1 MDFIRHL
8 TEMVE
13 ASKKLQADEDRRVR
27 ERGDKLLQTAK
38 NLVGLYSQIMANG
51 NANSFEV
58 ARNVLTD
65 IVNS

>member
-13 ASKKLQADEDRRVR
+13 ASKKLQADDDRRVC
-27 ERGDKLLQTAK
+27 ERGAELLQAAK
-38 NLVGLYSQIMANG
+38 SLVALYAQIMANG
-51 NANSFEV
+51 NAKSWEI
-58 ARNVLTD
+58 ARSVLTD